1 MCRWR
6 RNGVATDQIVLSS
19 LRPRTC
25 RIIRVLKYRP
35 GKAPAGLGIT
45 LIVHIASSL
54 SVGFA
59 AQNPISHYW
68 HKITDPT
75 FRGVY
80 HANAFDL
87 AMMIPYFIVL
97 LVLAVYGLHRY
108 WLVYDY
114 FAYSNNVPPDPP
126 PVTNLPRVTVQ
137 LPTFNHRYLIYPL
150 VEATPPFHSPPQ
162 MLDVPG
168 ADDST
173 GG

>member
-1 MCRWR
+1 MCPWR
-6 RNGVATDQIVLSS
+6 RNGVAPGQIVVSS

-97 LVLAVYGLHRY
+97 MVLAVYGLHRY
-108 WLVYDY
+108 WLGYDY
-114 FAYSNNVPPDPP
+114 FVYSENVPPEPP
-126 PVTNLPRVTVQ
+126 PVTNWPPVTVHV
-137 LPTFNHRYLIYPL
+137 PIFNERYAMQPL
-150 VEATPPFHSPPQ
+150 VPA
-162 MLDVPG
+162 
-168 ADDST
+168 
-173 GG
+173 